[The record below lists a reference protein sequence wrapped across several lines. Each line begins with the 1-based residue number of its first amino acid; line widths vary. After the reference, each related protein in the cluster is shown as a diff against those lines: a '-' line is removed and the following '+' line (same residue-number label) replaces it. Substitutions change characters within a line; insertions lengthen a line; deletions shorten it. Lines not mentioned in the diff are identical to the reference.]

1 MVIGFFTWRNNCWYA
16 NYMKLNDIR
25 FCVILIRFNRNVD
38 KKDSFKFKK
47 IGIFFYLYE
56 VISLEFLIF
65 IR

>member
-16 NYMKLNDIR
+16 DYMKSNDIR
-25 FCVILIRFNRNVD
+25 LCVILVRFNRNVD

-47 IGIFFYLYE
+47 FGIFPYLHE
-56 VISLEFLIF
+56 GTSSEFLIF

>member
-1 MVIGFFTWRNNCWYA
+1 MVIGFFTWRNNCWYVD
-16 NYMKLNDIR
+16 YMKLNDIR
-25 FCVILIRFNRNVD
+25 FCVILIFLIETLI
-38 KKDSFKFKK
+38 KKIVLNFKK

>member
-1 MVIGFFTWRNNCWYA
+1 MVIGFFTWRNNCWYVD
-16 NYMKLNDIR
+16 YMKLNDIR
-25 FCVILIRFNRNVD
+25 FCVILVRFNRNVD

>member
-56 VISLEFLIF
+56 VISSEFLIF

>member
-16 NYMKLNDIR
+16 DYMKSNDIR
-25 FCVILIRFNRNVD
+25 LCVILIRFNRNVD

-47 IGIFFYLYE
+47 FGIFPYLHE
-56 VISLEFLIF
+56 VTSSEFLIF

>member
-47 IGIFFYLYE
+47 IGIFFYLYK
-56 VISLEFLIF
+56 VISSEFLIF